1 MASETADV
9 FLQVQADAKQVFE
22 VFKKIA
28 SEAKKLFGNL
38 PGADDKPST
47 PKTDPVKITNQFS
60 SALKG
65 LIQRLQQEK
74 KALMESRKETER
86 LGADQTKLNA
96 VYGRR
101 ESQLNQLLRKAY
113 DLSRADQKGVSDTNK
128 LSNAVSLLT
137 ERIQNSASA
146 FSFQEKRIRDTSTA
160 SNRLTDNLKRLNL
173 SLAGQ
178 GFQQFGSFISSITNY
193 LVEFGRKAYDSALS
207 INALKSTL
215 ISLTG
220 SQEAANQ
227 KFNEFINLSNTSKGV
242 TLTFAS
248 ELFNQLKLLRTTDEA
263 IQNLIVSLG
272 KVNAVT
278 KLPTD
283 FALNLTQIFS
293 QGFEEQDIKQ
303 ALTKVPLFR
312 EILKKAFGTDDNEN
326 LRELK
331 NAGKLTAETYLREI
345 ARAINETPE
354 FANAQENLGV
364 RLEKAFDKLRVAIA
378 PLGELIVNNLITLLN
393 IVVPLVERLSK
404 GFQELS
410 PYVQQFIVAVG
421 LLTVALGPVITAFG
435 SILFGI
441 QSIVTVFGSG
451 GVLAGVG
458 SVLSAIALPLTII
471 IGLIVAF
478 GVAYKENFL
487 GIQDVTLRVMEVI
500 QNQVTS
506 VITTITE
513 FWNENGQLIINTVT
527 TIYETLEPILKIILA
542 LYEAVF
548 SSIIDIVGT
557 AFQIQ
562 LNNVLGFIEAV
573 TKLINGDWKGAW
585 DSFTQIATDNQK
597 LVTDLFDSITGYFQ
611 NWFDQIKI
619 LFYRGLAT
627 ILEGIVN
634 FLESLP
640 ENFTKLFNWIGK
652 ELVEFRKYVIDWVK
666 SLPETL
672 GKAVLDLLRWVGQ
685 VVISIFN
692 KIKEAFSDP
701 AEIAKLIFVV
711 TTLGA
716 SIGQALIGGVIEE
729 IQNGFPR
736 IREAIV
742 GLRDEAQ
749 RTEDALNQRLRREIQ
764 LSGATGGLRFEIPP
778 EATITPKTSK
788 SDVNKAIREAEKRDD
803 ILSGLIEDSAKIK
816 IEQLKD
822 QIRQL
827 DEQRKQT
834 KNEAEIS
841 KISDQILQLSRERF
855 EIEAEALRKTRDK
868 IKISSQLKA
877 TLDEVASLE
886 SQGNLDSAQQILSSI
901 FTGLTGR
908 NADLAKDYL
917 ELQRRLVKIN
927 NELSNEVVEIE
938 ADTSKQIK
946 DIKEDEAEQ
955 RIKLKNRIAEANE
968 VFLKDELDMEK
979 QISDSKI
986 DLWKYEADQRLK
998 TFEEAERLIQNEQE
1012 KQLQKRIDSLRKE
1025 RDASVKQALES
1036 GEIVKTDRA
1045 GSLDVTETS
1054 SRDVAQ
1060 AQSALNKAYRDY
1072 AEFTKNREKLLND
1085 SKKKDKDRNREI
1097 LEDQRRLNVE
1107 LKELDLELLE
1117 QRIDVLKKEESERGI
1132 FFTKRKELHQLEYQ
1146 LLKERETIS
1155 HQNHLAE
1162 LQRKKAEIEAD
1173 QTRLEELKKI
1183 NELIE
1188 AELKRHREAI
1198 KNIQNDE
1205 KSTTEEK
1212 STEGGYGDFFDVLYQ
1227 SVESILSPINLILGQ
1242 IIDKLRNIANS
1253 ASKDV
1258 PKAFKILAG
1267 ITAPILTTIGNAL
1280 NQVAQTFIQTGE
1292 FSLREL
1298 RRLIKEELY
1307 ILSRQYLV
1315 KAIAETAAGFA
1326 TLFFNPSE
1334 SAAHFKA
1341 AALYGV
1347 ASAAAGGAGA
1357 LIGIG
1362 TGSKSTSGQT
1372 NEGNF
1377 SSSPAST
1384 GTNGETVKFN
1394 ERLGE
1399 LIEVLKNRDNKF
1411 ELIVKTDEM
1420 QLVNI
1425 AARSVRRNEGRA
1437 RLQNITGVYN
1447 FNLDG

>member
-1 MASETADV
+1 MADGTTADV
-9 FLQVQADAKQVFE
+9 FLQVQADAKQVFA
-22 VFKKIA
+22 VFKQIA
-28 SEAKKLFGNL
+28 SEAKKLFGSL
-38 PGADDKPST
+38 PGADDKTSPS
-47 PKTDPVKITNQFS
+47 KSDPVKVTNQFAN
-60 SALKG
+60 ALKS
-65 LIQRLQQEK
+65 LIARLHEEK
-74 KALMESRKETER
+74 RALSDARKETER
-86 LGADQTKLNA
+86 LGADQAKLNA

-101 ESQLNQLLRKAY
+101 EAQLNQLLRKAF

-137 ERIQNSASA
+137 ERISTSSSA
-146 FSFQEKRIRDTSTA
+146 FAFQEKRIRDTSTA

-178 GFQQFGSFISSITNY
+178 GFQEFGGFISSITNY
-193 LVEFGRKAYDSALS
+193 IVEFGRKAYDAGLS

-248 ELFNQLKLLRTTDEA
+248 ELFNQLKLLRTTDDA

-283 FALNLTQIFS
+283 FALNLTQIYS
-293 QGFEEQDIKQ
+293 QSFEEQDIKQ

-312 EILKKAFGTDDNEN
+312 EILKKAFGTDDNES
-326 LRELK
+326 LRALK
-331 NAGKLTAETYLREI
+331 EAGKLTAETYLREI

-354 FANAQENLGV
+354 FANATENLGV

-378 PLGELIVNNLITLLN
+378 PLGELLINNLINLLN
-393 IVVPLVERLSK
+393 IIVPMVENLSK

-410 PYVQQFIVAVG
+410 PYIQQFIIVIG

-441 QSIVTVFGSG
+441 QSIVTVFGTG
-451 GVLAGVG
+451 GALAGVG
-458 SVLSAIALPLTII
+458 SVLSAIAIPLTVI

-500 QNQVTS
+500 QNQVMS
-506 VITTITE
+506 VLTTITE
-513 FWNENGQLIINTVT
+513 FWDENGQLIIDTVT
-527 TIYETLEPILKIILA
+527 TIYEKLEPLLKIVLA

-562 LNNVLGFIEAV
+562 LNNVLGFVEAV
-573 TKLINGDWKGAW
+573 TKLINGDWQGAW
-585 DSFTQIATDNQK
+585 NSFTQIATDNQK

-619 LFYRGLAT
+619 LFYRGLAS
-627 ILEGIVN
+627 ILEAVVD
-634 FLESLP
+634 FLEKLP
-640 ENFTKLFNWIGK
+640 ENFTKFFNWVG
-652 ELVEFRKYVIDWVK
+652 EQLVEFRKNVIDWVK

-672 GKAVLDLLRWVGQ
+672 GRAVLDLLRWIGS

-701 AEIAKLIFVV
+701 AEIVKLIFVV

-742 GLRDEAQ
+742 GLRTEAQ
-749 RTEDALNQRLRREIQ
+749 RTEDALNDRLRREVQ

-778 EATITPKTSK
+778 DPTYAPKTGK
-788 SDVNKAIREAEKRDD
+788 SEVNKAIREAEKRDD
-803 ILSGLIEDSAKIK
+803 ILTGLIEDSAKIK
-816 IEQLKD
+816 IEQIKD

-855 EIEAEALRKTRDK
+855 EIEAEAIRQARDK
-868 IKISSQLKA
+868 IKISSQLKT
-877 TLDEVASLE
+877 TLDEIASLE
-886 SQGNLDSAQQILSSI
+886 SQGRLPEAQQILSSL

-927 NELSNEVVEIE
+927 NDSMNEIVEIE
-938 ADTSKQIK
+938 TDTSKQIS
-946 DIKEDEAEQ
+946 DIKEDEAEKQ
-955 RIKLKNRIAEANE
+955 IKYKNRIAEANE
-968 VFLKDELDMEK
+968 IFLKDQLDSEK
-979 QISDSKI
+979 ETSDAKI
-986 DLWKYEADQRLK
+986 DLWKYEAEQKLK
-998 TFEEAERLIQNEQE
+998 SFEESERLIQNEQE
-1012 KQLQKRIDSLRKE
+1012 KRLQQRIDSLRKE
-1025 RDASVKQALES
+1025 RDASVKQAIAQ
-1036 GEIVKTDRA
+1036 GETVKTDRA

-1060 AQSALNKAYRDY
+1060 SQSALNKAYRDY
-1072 AEFTKNREKLLND
+1072 AEFSKNRERLLND
-1085 SKKKDKDRNREI
+1085 AKKKDVQRNRETI
-1097 LEDQRRLNVE
+1097 EDQRQLNIE
-1107 LKELDLELLE
+1107 LKESNLEILQNKIEILQREESVEGDFFTRKKELNLLELQLE
-1117 QRIDVLKKEESERGI
+1117 KEKEEIRHS
-1132 FFTKRKELHQLEYQ
+1132 
-1146 LLKERETIS
+1146 
-1155 HQNHLAE
+1155 NHLAE
-1162 LQRKKAEIEAD
+1162 LNRKKSEIEAD
-1173 QTRLEELKKI
+1173 KTRFEELKTI
-1183 NELIE
+1183 NQLIE
-1188 AELKRHREAI
+1188 AEIQRHKQVLQDNQTQTNEVNQTGI
-1198 KNIQNDE
+1198 
-1205 KSTTEEK
+1205 TF
-1212 STEGGYGDFFDVLYQ
+1212 GLGDLN
-1227 SVESILSPINLILGQ
+1227 ESIYETLNPLNTILGNVINQ
-1242 IIDKLRNIANS
+1242 LNKIQLSATTNI
-1253 ASKDV
+1253 
-1258 PKAFKILAG
+1258 PKAFKVLSGVAI
-1267 ITAPILTTIGNAL
+1267 PILGAIGNAL

-1292 FSLREL
+1292 FSLREM
-1298 RRLIKEELY
+1298 RRLIKEQLY
-1307 ILSRQYLV
+1307 ILARQYLV

-1326 TLFFNPSE
+1326 TLFFNPAE

-1341 AALYGV
+1341 AALYGI
-1347 ASAAAGGAGA
+1347 AAGAAGGAGA

-1362 TGSKSTSGQT
+1362 TGSKSPSGVS
-1372 NEGNF
+1372 NEGNV

-1384 GTNGETVKFN
+1384 GTNQETVKFN
-1394 ERLGE
+1394 ERIGE
-1399 LIEVLKNRDNKF
+1399 LIEVLKNRDNRIDI
-1411 ELIVKTDEM
+1411 LVKTDEM
-1420 QLVNI
+1420 QIVNI
-1425 AARSVRRNEGRA
+1425 AARAKRRNEGRS
-1437 RLQNITGVYN
+1437 RLQNLTGIYN